1 MNINGI
7 DVTVNGVSNVSEQ
20 EILNYIS
27 YINEN
32 NTEEQLESLS
42 ISAAA
47 DGNVALDYKLRPA

>member
-7 DVTVNGVSNVSEQ
+7 DVTVNGVSDVSEQ

-32 NTEEQLESLS
+32 NTEEQL
-42 ISAAA
+42 
-47 DGNVALDYKLRPA
+47 